1 MLSYPQAMRKQIII
15 TPQAKKYLDDQPEAV
30 QDEFQARFDMLATY
44 GRLAF
49 PEARMIERGL
59 FEIRVSLNG
68 NAYRTFYCYAAGDQI
83 WILNG
88 FTKKTQKTPERE
100 IDKAKAIMQRNG
112 L

>member
-1 MLSYPQAMRKQIII
+1 MKKQIII

-30 QDEFQARFDMLATY
+30 QDEFQARFDTLATD

-59 FEIRVSLNG
+59 FEIRVSFDG
-68 NAYRTFYCYAAGDQI
+68 NAYRTFYCYAVGDQI
-83 WILNG
+83 WILSG

-100 IDKAKAIMQRNG
+100 IDKAKAIMRRNG